1 MVLTMIS
8 LEILKRIRE
17 IEISTRRALN
27 GSQVGGYS
35 TAQKGSGFEF
45 DQIRE
50 YQYGD
55 DVRFIDWKSSARSQ
69 KSLVKQYLEE
79 RNRTIMIGV
88 DVSAS
93 MLFGSSELLK
103 IEHAQQV
110 AAIIALVAE
119 SGKDRVGLILFSD
132 IIEAVIP
139 PSRGRKH
146 TDRLLAELFTCTAKH
161 KKTDA
166 RIFFNHPLIKNRKR
180 ELVFVLSDFFTDGF
194 ETSLSAVARYKE
206 MVFVR
211 CTDVREQEPTSAG
224 LLWMEDVETGESALV
239 DTGMKNVKK
248 VSSFIREHRELQ
260 SRLFKKYR
268 ADELALQSDQ
278 DLVKTIV
285 KFFRKR
291 LMY

>member
-69 KSLVKQYLEE
+69 KTLVKQYLEE

>member
-1 MVLTMIS
+1 
-8 LEILKRIRE
+8 
-17 IEISTRRALN
+17 
-27 GSQVGGYS
+27 
-35 TAQKGSGFEF
+35 
-45 DQIRE
+45 
-50 YQYGD
+50 
-55 DVRFIDWKSSARSQ
+55 
-69 KSLVKQYLEE
+69 
-79 RNRTIMIGV
+79 MIGV